1 MINRETS
8 LPRRAALAL
17 IAVSAFSVFAMAQQT
32 AAPTTAPGN
41 VILTSPLDYQVF
53 QRETRLRGMISIRG
67 RSVGSLDKVEA
78 RIAGR
83 GIDGPLVATW
93 QKLSLDRHTREF
105 RGDLE
110 TSAGGFY
117 EVDVRVRHEHHH
129 TDTLTVPHVGVGE
142 VFVVS
147 GQSNSTNYGEVPQ
160 VTETGMVT
168 TFSGE
173 AWRLANDPQPGVQDN
188 SKKGSFIPSFG
199 DALYRKYQVPIA
211 VASVGHGSTSVRQWL
226 PAGEPV
232 EVMPTMTKYVVQ
244 TADGAL
250 TSDGTLFNGMMTR
263 IRQLGVRGFRAV
275 LWHQG
280 ESDSHQKPE
289 HEISSDTYRRM
300 LEHVI
305 LSTRKQA
312 GWDIPWFVAEASYG
326 TPEIPSW
333 PPVREAQR
341 SLWLSGVAL
350 PGPDTDTLGSP
361 YRQNNGKGVH
371 FSDAGL
377 KAQRPV
383 VGAASG
389 ALSRPIAAL
398 ITLE

>member
-1 MINRETS
+1 M
-8 LPRRAALAL
+8 
-17 IAVSAFSVFAMAQQT
+17 
-32 AAPTTAPGN
+32 
-41 VILTSPLDYQVF
+41 
-53 QRETRLRGMISIRG
+53 
-67 RSVGSLDKVEA
+67 VEA
-78 RIAGR
+78 RVIGR
-83 GIDGPLVATW
+83 AITGPLAARW
-93 QKLSLDRHTREF
+93 HKLPLDRRTGEF
-105 RGDLE
+105 HADLK
-110 TSAGGFY
+110 TAAGGFY
-117 EVDVRVRHEHHH
+117 EIDVRVRHGASNV
-129 TDTLTVPHVGVGE
+129 DTLTVPHVGVGE

-160 VTETGMVT
+160 VTETGMVAS
-168 TFSGE
+168 FSGE

-199 DALYRKYQVPIA
+199 DALYWKYQVPIG
-211 VASVGHGSTSVRQWL
+211 VASAGHGSTSVRQWL

-244 TADGAL
+244 AADGTL

-263 IRQLGVRGFRAV
+263 IRQLGVHGFRAV

-289 HEISSDTYRRM
+289 HEISGETYRRM

-341 SLWLSGVAL
+341 NLWLSGVAL

-361 YRQNNGKGVH
+361 YRQNNGMGVH
-371 FSDAGL
+371 FSAAGL
-377 KAQRPV
+377 KAHGQLWAQQVELYLDP
-383 VGAASG
+383 
-389 ALSRPIAAL
+389 LL
-398 ITLE
+398 H